1 MARIL
6 SSRRTGPRAS
16 ATVFPESLRREVT
29 RRGEE
34 LLSRTFAPLLAHE
47 MGMRTHEFNY
57 AVAGFSEWR
66 GRSFYLC
73 VRYRTPRPGEE
84 FVVRSARLEY
94 AGRDRFHLAYFR
106 HTNRWQPVYQGL
118 TAEQCFDTIEQEEV
132 FWPLT

>member
-1 MARIL
+1 MTRIL
-6 SSRRTGPRAS
+6 SSTRTHGRIG
-16 ATVFPESLRREVT
+16 ATGLPESLRRELT

-34 LLSRTFAPLLAHE
+34 LLSRKFAPLLTQEKGMQAH
-47 MGMRTHEFNY
+47 GFNY
-57 AVAGFSEWR
+57 AVAVFSEWR

-84 FVVRSARLEY
+84 FVVRSTRLEY